1 MTRRWPSGRSTRRGT
16 SGTARSSSGG
26 GTPYGSCRPRAHV
39 IYGVYDIIARVEAET
54 VQKVKDVI
62 LFKIRRIENVRS
74 VLTLICV

>member
-1 MTRRWPSGRSTRRGT
+1 M
-16 SGTARSSSGG
+16 
-26 GTPYGSCRPRAHV
+26 

-54 VQKVKDVI
+54 MQKVKDVI